1 MKICQFFILSAE
13 IQVNFPVEMK
23 RHAILVSN
31 FSGPNAEASTDRCL
45 KRDREQ
51 LRMALLKSGWECG
64 ML

>member
-1 MKICQFFILSAE
+1 
-13 IQVNFPVEMK
+13 MK

-31 FSGPNAEASTDRCL
+31 FSGPNTEASTDRCL